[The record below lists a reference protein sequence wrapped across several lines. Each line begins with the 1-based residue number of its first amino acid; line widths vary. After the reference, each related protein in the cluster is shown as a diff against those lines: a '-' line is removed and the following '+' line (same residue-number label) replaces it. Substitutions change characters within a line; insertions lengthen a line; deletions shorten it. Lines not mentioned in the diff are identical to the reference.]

1 MEELKQYAV
10 SITAAAIMC
19 SILSGMISHSSTKKL
34 VRFIFGVFMAAALI
48 RPISGMEIPDL
59 MRLTDTGSTSVHSI
73 IEDAKNMAGTAT
85 AEIIKEASEAYIL
98 DKAAELN
105 ADIRAEVLL
114 SQGDPPIPVGV
125 RLYGEQTP
133 YARRQL
139 QAMLFSDLGIP
150 KEDQQWIGDH

>member
-98 DKAAELN
+98 DKAASLGSSVCVSVHLED
-105 ADIRAEVLL
+105 APPYAPCGVTITGSVSPYIRQTL
-114 SQGDPPIPVGV
+114 SQWIADNFAI
-125 RLYGEQTP
+125 
-133 YARRQL
+133 A
-139 QAMLFSDLGIP
+139 
-150 KEDQQWIGDH
+150 KENQIWTG